1 MDLFYRWGTLKI
13 VWCVVAFLAEWLLF
27 AIALR
32 LLYNFFEKLHV
43 DSVSTKILPWIFTG
57 ILLFIIWLPAFFAV
71 YPGLFSYDIAGQLPQ
86 AIYDEVPYNTHHA
99 LLHTLL
105 CGKIIAFGYGKTG
118 NIYVGISMYSV
129 FQMIFCVI
137 FFTYFIRHIYI
148 HTGLKALTAAA
159 FLYYAFSP
167 LMVMYALST
176 TKDVIC
182 CTLLMYAATGLYEM
196 IKVPENNKYNAVKQA
211 ALFAALVLMCSF
223 RKNGVLALII
233 FTFFILFMLKGK
245 QKQIIKRLLPLM
257 LSAIAMYFVVNSTL
271 AFCLKAEK
279 GTIVE
284 ALSVPIQQIAR
295 VVSEIGMEA
304 FEDPDREEIEKL
316 ADEEIWDTYNPFISD
331 NVKNYIDEECLAA
344 NKIKYFKIWF
354 KYLIKYPEI
363 YINSFLDNT
372 YQAWYPFTII
382 TDNPYTAEGYYYNM
396 NMRLNVE
403 RKSFIP
409 RLLKFYEKFT
419 AEFSVRKIPVVR
431 MLFSTGF
438 MLWTVLTVF
447 VYGLQSRR
455 YEIVFPLLLVLS
467 FCITSIL
474 GPIMLIRYFLVLFYG
489 FPVFISWIP
498 HEREVAQETG
508 KC

>member
-1 MDLFYRWGTLKI
+1 MDLFYRWGKLKI
-13 VWCVVAFLAEWLLF
+13 GWCVVIFFAEWLLF
-27 AIALR
+27 AIALK

-43 DSVSTKILPWIFTG
+43 DSVSTKILPWIFIG
-57 ILLFIIWLPAFFAV
+57 ILLFIIWLLAFLAV

-86 AIYDEVPYNTHHA
+86 ALYDEVPYNTHHA

-137 FFTYFIRHIYI
+137 FFTYFLRHIYI
-148 HTGLKALTAAA
+148 HTGLKALTVAA

-182 CTLLMYAATGLYEM
+182 CTLLMYAVTELYEL
-196 IKVPENNKYNAVKQA
+196 IKTLEKNKFNAVKWA
-211 ALFAALVLMCSF
+211 VLFAALVLMCSF
-223 RKNGVLALII
+223 RKNGVPALII
-233 FTFFILFMLKGK
+233 FTFFIMFMLKGK
-245 QKQIIKRLLPLM
+245 QKQIIKLILPLM
-257 LSAIAMYFVVNSTL
+257 ISAIVGYFVVNSIL
-271 AFCLKAEK
+271 AFCLKADK
-279 GTIVE
+279 GTMIE

-295 VVSEIGMEA
+295 VVSERGMEA
-304 FEDPDREEIEKL
+304 FEDSDREEIEKL

-331 NVKNYIDEECLAA
+331 NVKNTVEEEYFDV
-344 NKIKYFKIWF
+344 NKIKFLKIWF
-354 KYLIKYPEI
+354 KYLIKYPDI

-372 YQAWYPFTII
+372 YQAWYPFTIV
-382 TDNPYTAEGYYYNM
+382 TDKPYTAESFYYDM
-396 NMRLNVE
+396 EMKLDLE

-409 RLLKFYEKFT
+409 WLLNFYERFT
-419 AEFSVRKIPVVR
+419 AEFPVRKIPVVR

-438 MLWTVLTVF
+438 MLWTALTVF
-447 VYGLQSRR
+447 VYGLWSRR

-474 GPIMLIRYFLVLFYG
+474 GPVMLVRYFLVLFYG

-498 HEREVAQETG
+498 QERKVAQKPG
-508 KC
+508 QC